1 MANQSNPVPTVPGNA
16 SGSLAAGIATI
27 AVGYLTKAGYIS
39 AIAGAIGLPEA
50 SIVAL
55 IGGIIVAGV
64 SYGVT
69 HIAAI
74 KSVNEL
80 YSTIPGTYPEYP
92 NDPKLP
98 ASQGPANA
106 NINKSGDGNHG

>member
-1 MANQSNPVPTVPGNA
+1 MANQSNPIATVPGNA
-16 SGSLAAGIATI
+16 SGSLAAGVAAIV
-27 AVGYLTKAGYIS
+27 VGYLTKAGYITT
-39 AIAGAIGLPEA
+39 IAGAMGLPEA

-69 HIAAI
+69 HVAAI
-74 KSVNEL
+74 KSVNDL
-80 YSTIPGTYPEYP
+80 YSSIPDTYAEYP

-98 ASQGPANA
+98 ASQGQANA
-106 NINKSGDGNHG
+106 NINKSGDGKNG